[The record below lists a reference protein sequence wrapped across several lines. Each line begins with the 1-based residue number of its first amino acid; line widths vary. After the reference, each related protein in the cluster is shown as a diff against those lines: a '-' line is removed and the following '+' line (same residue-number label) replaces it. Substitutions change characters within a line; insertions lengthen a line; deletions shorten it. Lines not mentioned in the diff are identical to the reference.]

1 MTDLLRRETALI
13 TAGIDL
19 LADAA
24 QAQAVPV
31 TRVDWRPPMDGTSAD
46 LARVMGDPRRIAA
59 NAEAVRRMVDTQA
72 LLVDVMPA
80 ADALGLS
87 RDDIL
92 HAGPPITWQRASGLM
107 RGALMGAAAYEGL
120 VADFERVVA
129 FYEVGVVNLMLCHD
143 HGTIEPI
150 TKIVSSNI

>member
-46 LARVMGDPRRIAA
+46 LARTMGDPRRIAA

-72 LLVDVMPA
+72 L
-80 ADALGLS
+80 
-87 RDDIL
+87 
-92 HAGPPITWQRASGLM
+92 
-107 RGALMGAAAYEGL
+107 
-120 VADFERVVA
+120 
-129 FYEVGVVNLMLCHD
+129 
-143 HGTIEPI
+143 
-150 TKIVSSNI
+150 